1 MKSFREKILGIA
13 IALVFVFFVAYGL
26 HTFFKDPNWNDY
38 CPNYNNNYLTKADCE
53 KNGGNWSDNNIG
65 PKAMPAPGETVP
77 VQNITGWC
85 DPNYTCNK
93 KYNAV
98 RDDNSFIAS
107 LIAIGIGTAA
117 IIIGAIA
124 ISLEPVAFGMMAG
137 GVMTIGYGV
146 LRYWSEMKD
155 MQKFLT
161 MGFVLALLIW
171 LAYKKMKK

>member
-26 HTFFKDPNWNDY
+26 HTFFKDPKWENY
-38 CPNYNNNYLTKADCE
+38 CNTSYKEYFDKDQCE
-53 KNGGNWSDNNIG
+53 ATGGRWTED
-65 PKAMPAPGETVP
+65 AMPRP
-77 VQNITGWC
+77 VMKESLPVNITGWC
-85 DPNYTCNK
+85 DPNYVCQQEFDRLRN
-93 KYNAV
+93 N
-98 RDDNSFIAS
+98 NNFIAS
-107 LIAIGIGTAA
+107 MVAIAIGTAA
-117 IIIGAIA
+117 IVVGAIA

-137 GVMTIGYGV
+137 GVLTIGYGV

-155 MQKFLT
+155 LQKFLT

>member
-13 IALVFVFFVAYGL
+13 IALVFVFFIAYGL
-26 HTFFKDPNWNDY
+26 HTFFKEPKWDVY
-38 CPNYNNNYLTKADCE
+38 CSNYNNNYVTKDDCE
-53 KNGGNWSDNNIG
+53 KNGGRWSDNIG
-65 PKAMPAPGETVP
+65 PKAILVSENAP

-85 DPNYTCNK
+85 DPNYICNQK
-93 KYNAV
+93 FDKIRNN
-98 RDDNSFIAS
+98 NSFIAS
-107 LIAIGIGTAA
+107 MVAIAIGTIA

-137 GVMTIGYGV
+137 GVLTIAYGV
-146 LRYWSEMKD
+146 LRYWSEMKE